1 MFWQFLRTGTRSPV
15 GVATATEISTK
26 FLLTISLPSMT
37 ELTTGYS
44 WSARVAAFMKN
55 DMNPSLIPYFLRKS
69 SPSYWI
75 KIKLLFSCWL
85 LRTCPLLGKLL
96 AMRMCFENPLT
107 SEQLFASTLTWVHES
122 LSFRLKKQGKEVGEG
137 ESALVYLLWVLIFE
151 LIWEPIESGQVW
163 VYLQPLTL
171 LFFLQAS
178 IQLLMAWRHQYQLR
192 KGVFQ
197 QVRCLQEQRTV

>member
-1 MFWQFLRTGTRSPV
+1 
-15 GVATATEISTK
+15 
-26 FLLTISLPSMT
+26 
-37 ELTTGYS
+37 
-44 WSARVAAFMKN
+44 
-55 DMNPSLIPYFLRKS
+55 
-69 SPSYWI
+69 
-75 KIKLLFSCWL
+75 
-85 LRTCPLLGKLL
+85 
-96 AMRMCFENPLT
+96 MRMCFENPLT
-107 SEQLFASTLTWVHES
+107 SEQLFASTLTLAHES